1 MAKKII
7 ITIGHGTADDGKSYD
22 SGAVSKDKKYH
33 EFRIGKEIGKY
44 AQQYYNEHYSE
55 HCDQKSSSTP
65 LGTQVKNT
73 RATMT

>member
-33 EFRIGKEIGKY
+33 EFRIAKEIGKY
-44 AQQYYNEHYSE
+44 AQQYYNGIIPSI
-55 HCDQKSSSTP
+55 
-65 LGTQVKNT
+65 
-73 RATMT
+73 AT